1 MENSKHSNVDKL
13 KDLLAEKIADYF
25 RLLNN
30 GGDQRECTASKMAID
45 NLQTEI
51 IRRQRNTGVGIS
63 DYA

>member
-1 MENSKHSNVDKL
+1 MENSKHSQVDNL

-30 GGDQRECTASKMAID
+30 GGDQNEFAISKIAID
-45 NLQTEI
+45 NLQKEI
-51 IRRQRNTGVGIS
+51 IRRQRNVGVGIS